1 MDRLFIT
8 ILLSLVM
15 TTILTVN
22 SQGLRSPDRRK
33 MAFSNFLRNRSD
45 KILLQETHWTIDM
58 EMEIKR
64 EWIGDVFFNHGTN
77 NARGVAILIHSRL
90 ECNVSQ
96 IRSDNEGRILNIVL
110 ELDDHTLNIVNIYM
124 HLKRTAI
131 DELSLIVWMVSY
143 PRIWITS

>member
-1 MDRLFIT
+1 MDRLFII

-15 TTILTVN
+15 KFILTVN

-33 MAFSNFLRNRSD
+33 MAFSYFLRNRLD
-45 KILLQETHWTIDM
+45 IILLQETHWTIDM

-90 ECNVSQ
+90 ECTVSQ
-96 IRSDNEGRILNIVL
+96 IRSDNEVSGHFAPWSFRPQSLRPNQMSFSPMIEVTSP
-110 ELDDHTLNIVNIYM
+110 HTEV
-124 HLKRTAI
+124 T
-131 DELSLIVWMVSY
+131 SLHV
-143 PRIWITS
+143 RR